1 MKRVC
6 RWISALSLALPL
18 ICVPQLTAYTQNH
31 AVKIINGPN
40 VEGVGDN
47 WAVIAWTTST
57 GGSSVVHYGT
67 NQSSLNETA
76 ESPYGKAASAGAHET
91 HRVHL
96 KNLQPSTTYYFQVD
110 SGQAQGTGTEA
121 KSSVASFQT
130 KAAGQSKSAAE
141 QGKSAAVKIIAGPR
155 VEGTGNDWAVIAWTT
170 NTGGSSVVHYGTSES
185 SLNQT
190 GESPYAD
197 KEGAAYQTHRVRLK
211 NLKPNTTYY
220 FQVDSGQG
228 EDTGTQA
235 KSAVS
240 QFKTH

>member
-1 MKRVC
+1 MKTLC
-6 RWISALSLALPL
+6 RWISALTIALPL
-18 ICVPQLTAYTQNH
+18 VCVPQLTAYTQNQT
-31 AVKIINGPN
+31 VKIINGPK

-47 WAVIAWTTST
+47 WAVIAWTTNT
-57 GGSSVVHYGT
+57 GGSSLVHYGT
-67 NQSSLNETA
+67 NQSSLSQTA
-76 ESPYGKAASAGAHET
+76 ESAYGKAASGAKSET
-91 HRVHL
+91 HRVRI
-96 KNLQPSTTYYFQVD
+96 KNLQPDTTYYFQAD

-121 KSSVASFQT
+121 KSSVSSFKTKGAGET
-130 KAAGQSKSAAE
+130 KAAG

-155 VEGTGNDWAVIAWTT
+155 VEGTGNNWAVIAWTT

-185 SLNQT
+185 ALNQT

-211 NLKPNTTYY
+211 NLQPKTIYY